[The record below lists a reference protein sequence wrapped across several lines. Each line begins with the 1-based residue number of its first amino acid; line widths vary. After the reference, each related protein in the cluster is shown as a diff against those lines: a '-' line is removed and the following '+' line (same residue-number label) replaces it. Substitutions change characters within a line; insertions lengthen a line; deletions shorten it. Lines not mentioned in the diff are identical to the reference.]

1 MPGGIAW
8 QCVTADGIL
17 NKGPTELIYAYLEP
31 SAAGADAT
39 FYDGFDADGKKIA
52 TIVASVKTSRPLAP
66 KEPVF
71 CDVGLFV
78 DIGTN
83 VASVLVLYKAL

>member
-1 MPGGIAW
+1 MAGGIAW
-8 QCVTADGIL
+8 QCVTADGVL

-31 SAAGADAT
+31 SAAGADVT
-39 FYDGFDADGKKIA
+39 FYDGFDANGKKIA
-52 TIVASVKTSRPLAP
+52 TIVASAKTSRPFAP
-66 KEPVF
+66 RAPIF
-71 CDVGLFV
+71 CNEGLYI